1 MAPGHPGETERGE
14 AVHIYQLSGR
24 NVDVTDAMRDYVE
37 EKLTRLDR
45 FSDQI
50 TDARVVLTVRDV
62 RDAGRRNRVEVQLN
76 VPNGIIRAEE
86 HHADMYAAIDRA
98 SDVLERQLRKF
109 KTKYLRHRQ
118 EAAPPPQ
125 PGLAEADVNAGLDDT
140 EFRPEIVRTKR
151 FDLRPMSPE
160 DAVTQMEALGH
171 DFYVFK
177 NMDTGGCAVV
187 YRRRDGHYGLIEP
200 S

>member
-1 MAPGHPGETERGE
+1 MQ
-14 AVHIYQLSGR
+14 IYQLSGR

-76 VPNGIIRAEE
+76 VPSGIIRAEE

-109 KTKYLRHRQ
+109 KTRYLKHRHDG
-118 EAAPPPQ
+118 APQ
-125 PGLAEADVNAGLDDT
+125 PEQGLAEADVDAGLEGDVT
-140 EFRPEIVRTKR
+140 EFRPEIVRQKR

-160 DAVTQMEALGH
+160 DAVAQMEALGH
-171 DFYVFK
+171 DFYVFN

-187 YRRRDGHYGLIEP
+187 YRRRDGNYGLIEP
-200 S
+200 NG